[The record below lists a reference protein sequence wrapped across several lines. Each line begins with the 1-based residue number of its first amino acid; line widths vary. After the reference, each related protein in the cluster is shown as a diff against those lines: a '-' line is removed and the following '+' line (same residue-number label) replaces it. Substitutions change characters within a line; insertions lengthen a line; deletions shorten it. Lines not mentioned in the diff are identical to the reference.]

1 MRRGFT
7 RFGFCVERPHLRRS
21 YCRVVRRA
29 SAVVSALQVPPPSYQ
44 GFSICGPVQ
53 ALRRLAPQPVGP
65 SAFRQN
71 QAISAGLCHVPG
83 FALLPCVRRAPF
95 RLFFI
100 FRSGVAAEV
109 RKKRAMF
116 KTWSVFRLPAA
127 WRNAPPVSLCSLFT
141 MPIIAGKTGNRWQS
155 YFSGKT

>member
-1 MRRGFT
+1 MRRVFP
-7 RFGFCVERPHLRRS
+7 RFGSRVERLRLRRS

-65 SAFRQN
+65 SACRQN

-83 FALLPCVRRAPF
+83 FALLPGVRRRPLSFVFHFSFWA
-95 RLFFI
+95 L
-100 FRSGVAAEV
+100 AAEV

-116 KTWSVFRLPAA
+116 KHGP
-127 WRNAPPVSLCSLFT
+127 
-141 MPIIAGKTGNRWQS
+141 
-155 YFSGKT
+155 FSGFRRRGGMRRPYRCVHFSQGQL